1 MRLKL
6 DENLGSRG
14 LKLLQEAGHN
24 VSSVHLQGLSSEPD
38 SSLIDICHAEG
49 RALVTLDLDFSN
61 PIMFE
66 PQKYSGIIV
75 LRLPP
80 KSSFQD
86 LLDLFRS
93 LIGALESHEPTGQ
106 LWVVQQGRLRIY
118 DPD

>member
-14 LKLLQEAGHN
+14 LKLLQEVGHD

-38 SSLIDICHAEG
+38 SSLIDICHGEG

-61 PIMFE
+61 PIVFV

-86 LLDLFRS
+86 LLDLFQS
-93 LIGALESHEPTGQ
+93 LIGALGQNDPTGQ
-106 LWVVQQGRLRIY
+106 LWIVQPGRLRVY
-118 DPD
+118 DPE